1 MSKSID
7 WGKVQFMQTIESI
20 LDEEEIR
27 VFRNALIAY
36 KVKLEADI
44 NSLTQYIVNRPAQAD
59 IAQKLIKSTQKELDT
74 LHRLYEKFQAL
85 R

>member
-7 WGKVQFMQTIESI
+7 WGKVQFMQTIESF

-59 IAQKLIKSTQKELDT
+59 IAQKLIKGAQKELDT
-74 LHRLYEKFQAL
+74 LCRLYEKFQAL

>member
-59 IAQKLIKSTQKELDT
+59 IAQKLIKGAQKELDT
-74 LHRLYEKFQAL
+74 LCRLYEKFQAL

>member
-74 LHRLYEKFQAL
+74 LCRLYEKFQAL